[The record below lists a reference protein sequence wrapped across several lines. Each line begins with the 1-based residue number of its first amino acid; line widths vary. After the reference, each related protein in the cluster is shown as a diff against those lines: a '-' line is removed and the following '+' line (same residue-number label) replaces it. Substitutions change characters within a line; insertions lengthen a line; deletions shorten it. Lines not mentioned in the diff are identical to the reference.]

1 MSHERLLSS
10 ELFLRPDS
18 LLTSFIFMLCGGER
32 ECVSA
37 QDSDASVCE
46 RRLWD
51 ASDFNDV
58 YEAAVAYFLFFL
70 WRPSLVLWSSLAIVC
85 RSVKTTIKSESLRVG
100 VSERTWGG
108 NTLSLQLHSITFRS
122 SANSQRSSRWPLT
135 SSHATPEAHGLLT
148 FTEYF
153 HFTQNFFFFFSS
165 SRMSTLT
172 RRMSLLSEHFSH
184 FICILLSPSHCD
196 LKLCNII

>member
-108 NTLSLQLHSITFRS
+108 NTLITAAFNHLQKLSKQPEEQQVTFDLHRIFSFY
-122 SANSQRSSRWPLT
+122 
-135 SSHATPEAHGLLT
+135 
-148 FTEYF
+148 TE
-153 HFTQNFFFFFSS
+153 FFFFFSS